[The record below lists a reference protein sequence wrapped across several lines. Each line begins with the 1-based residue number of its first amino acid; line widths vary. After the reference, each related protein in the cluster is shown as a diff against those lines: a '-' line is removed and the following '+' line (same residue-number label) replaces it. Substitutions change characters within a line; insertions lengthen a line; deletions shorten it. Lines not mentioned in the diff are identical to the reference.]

1 MNYFYSKVL
10 LFAFP
15 HYITHPA
22 QSVQSGITN
31 TLSTTCGH
39 FYYWNLVNCI
49 ILK

>member
-31 TLSTTCGH
+31 TLFDNMWTFLLLESS
-39 FYYWNLVNCI
+39 
-49 ILK
+49 